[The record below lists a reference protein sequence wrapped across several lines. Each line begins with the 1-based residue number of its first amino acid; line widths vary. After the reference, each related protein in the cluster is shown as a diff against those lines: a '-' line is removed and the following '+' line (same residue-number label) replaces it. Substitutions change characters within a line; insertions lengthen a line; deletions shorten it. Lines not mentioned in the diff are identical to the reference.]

1 MLYFSNR
8 SFECLLKSDFFA
20 VMNKLILPLILLTSC
35 LFAQKEYPKTDFIPP
50 LDIPLYLAGS
60 FGELRS
66 NHYHSGID
74 IKTQQREGLKVYSVA
89 DGYVSRIKITHFGYG
104 KALYITHPNGYTTV
118 YGHLKKFNKEIE
130 AYLKQKQYADES
142 YEIELFPKFNEL
154 TLQQGDVV
162 AYSGNTG
169 GSGGPHLHF
178 EVRDSET
185 EHIINPL
192 FFGFDIKDSQAPI
205 LQDLVAYTL
214 GWNAQING
222 KQGTYQLNYTQQS
235 NGFFLADQVTASG
248 EISFGVK
255 SFDRQ
260 DGSYNHNGIYA
271 MEVLVNGSKYIDA
284 DFETFS
290 FAESRQINTYIDYAT
305 FANSGRRYQKCYI
318 DDGNELSIYN
328 TKLHDG
334 KINIEAGKNYNIII
348 KLKDFEDNTTTIQ
361 IPVKGEELA
370 VKNAPEMKKTNYYLM
385 ANRDNFY
392 EVGNAS
398 MYFPANTFYK
408 NFYID
413 LSGEGNSFQIH
424 NREVPAAGYFS
435 ISIDISHLKDDPNLQ
450 QYFIAS
456 YTYKGNPIY
465 EPTRLKGTTL
475 STRTR
480 SLGKYNILK
489 DSVAPVVRATNFK
502 NNQWLSNYN
511 FLTFKISDDLS
522 GIKSYKATID
532 GKWILTEYEYK
543 NNTLT
548 FNCNDLDFE
557 GSKHNLELT
566 VTDNVGNSTTFTSTF
581 FRKY

>member
-1 MLYFSNR
+1 
-8 SFECLLKSDFFA
+8 
-20 VMNKLILPLILLTSC
+20 MNKLYWLLFLSC
-35 LFAQKEYPKTDFIPP
+35 LVSFGQKEYPKNDFINP
-50 LDIPLYLAGS
+50 LDIPLVLAGN

-89 DGYVSRIKITHFGYG
+89 DGYVSRIKISHYGYG

-118 YGHLKKFNKEIE
+118 YGHLTKFGKDIE
-130 AYLKQKQYADES
+130 AYIKEKQYQDES
-142 YEIELFPKFNEL
+142 YEIELFPKFDEL
-154 TLQQGDVV
+154 KVSQGDVV
-162 AYSGNTG
+162 AFSGNTG

-192 FFGFDIKDSQAPI
+192 FFGIDIKDSQAPV
-205 LQDLVAYTL
+205 LQGLVGYTL

-222 KQGTYQLNYTQQS
+222 KQGTYQLNYTQQN
-235 NGFFLADQVTASG
+235 NGVFLADPITASG
-248 EISFGVK
+248 YISFGFK
-255 SFDRQ
+255 GFDRQ
-260 DGSYNHNGIYA
+260 DGAYNHNGIYA
-271 MEVLVNGSKYIDA
+271 VDVLVNGSPYVKL

-290 FAESRQINTYIDYAT
+290 FAESRQINTYIDYAK
-305 FANSGRRYQKCYI
+305 FAGSGQRYQKCYL
-318 DDGNELSIYN
+318 DSGNHLSIYSHQVN
-328 TKLHDG
+328 DG
-334 KINIEAGKNYNIII
+334 KILIEPGKNYNITIN
-348 KLKDFEDNTTTIQ
+348 LKDFEDNITSIH
-361 IPVKGEELA
+361 IPVKGKDHA
-370 VKNAPEMKKTNYYLM
+370 VTNAPEMEKTNYYLM

-392 EVGNAS
+392 EIGNAS
-398 MYFPANTFYK
+398 IYFPANTFYK

-413 LSGEGNSFQIH
+413 LKSDEDALYVH
-424 NREVPAAGYFS
+424 NRETPAADYFS
-435 ISIDISHLKDDPNLQ
+435 INFDISDMKDDPHLD

-456 YTYKGNPIY
+456 YNYRGNPMY
-465 EPTRLKGTTL
+465 EPTRLKGTSM

-480 SLGKYNILK
+480 SLGTYKILR
-489 DSVAPVVRATNFK
+489 DSTPPVVKAQNFK
-502 NNQWLSNYN
+502 DNQWLSNYN
-511 FLTFKISDDLS
+511 YLLFTISDDLS

-548 FNCNDLDFE
+548 FNCNDLKFE
-557 GSKHNLELT
+557 GSKHKLELT